1 VTIRRSERKDLDMKA
16 DDLISII
23 LTGVLAT
30 ALTDGWTLTRRRLF
44 SVPQPNFALVG
55 RWVSHAARGRVLH
68 ESIAATPAVHTEVL
82 IGWTAHYLI
91 GVAFVCLHAILWG
104 TEWFRHPTP
113 APAFITGI
121 ASVVAPF
128 FIMQPAM
135 GAGIA
140 ASRTPRPSAAR
151 FHSLVMHA
159 VFGLGLFAA
168 ARFISV
174 FSTGE

>member
-1 VTIRRSERKDLDMKA
+1 MKA
-16 DDLISII
+16 DDLLSII
-23 LTGVLAT
+23 LTGMLAT
-30 ALTDGWTLTRRRLF
+30 ALTDGWTLMRRRLF
-44 SVPQPNFALVG
+44 SVPLPNFALVG
-55 RWVSHAARGRVLH
+55 RWVSHVARGRVRH
-68 ESIAATPAVHTEVL
+68 ASIAATPPVRAEVL
-82 IGWTAHYLI
+82 IGWTTHYLT
-91 GVAFVCLHAILWG
+91 GVAFVCLHAIAWG

-121 ASVVAPF
+121 ATVVAPF

-140 ASRTPRPSAAR
+140 SSRTPRPNAAR

-159 VFGLGLFAA
+159 VFGLGLFATA
-168 ARFISV
+168 GFISV